1 MAAIL
6 CTRTEGE
13 LAEVFDTMSE
23 IGGIE
28 FYSFNTLSQ
37 ILRHM
42 LLKVWCLWWFG
53 GRSGAEGSR

>member
-42 LLKVWCLWWFG
+42 LLKVGSDGGGDNGWWC
-53 GRSGAEGSR
+53 